1 MTDESTLTIRL
12 CGLDDWKDLRAIRL
26 EALADTP
33 DAYGS
38 TYEESVRWSDA
49 QWKNAAS
56 TRLYYLAERDGR
68 VVGMVSGG
76 LNDGYPGTR
85 WLYGMYV
92 TPNERGTGT
101 ADRLVRSIEEWAKN
115 HGANEI
121 YLHVTLSVP
130 RAHAFYEKIG
140 FHSTGENFAMQR
152 DKSLTLITMVKP
164 ID

>member
-12 CGLDDWKDLRAIRL
+12 CGLDDWEGLRAIRL

-38 TYEESVRWSDA
+38 TYEESSRWSDA

-56 TRLYYLAERDGR
+56 TRLYYLADRDGR

-76 LNDGYPGTR
+76 FNDGYPGTR

-92 TPNERGTGT
+92 TPSERGTGT
-101 ADRLVRSIEEWAKN
+101 ANRLVRSIEEWARKQ
-115 HGANEI
+115 GVDEI
-121 YLHVTLSVP
+121 YLHVTTSVA
-130 RAHAFYEKIG
+130 RARAFYDKVG
-140 FHSTGENFAMQR
+140 FRSSGEIIEMDR
-152 DKSLTLITMVKP
+152 DKSLTLTTMVKR

>member
-1 MTDESTLTIRL
+1 MTRESTLSIRV
-12 CGLDDWKDLRAIRL
+12 CGIDDWEGLRAIRL

-76 LNDGYPGTR
+76 CNDGYPGTR

-92 TPNERGTGT
+92 TPSERGTGT
-101 ADRLVRSIEEWAKN
+101 SALLVRSIGDWAKS
-115 HGANEI
+115 HGVSEV
-121 YLHVTLSVP
+121 YLHVTTSVP
-130 RAHAFYEKIG
+130 RARAFYEKMG
-140 FHSTGENFAMQR
+140 FRPNGESFEMDR
-152 DKSLTLITMVKP
+152 DHTLTLITMVQRL
-164 ID
+164 D

>member
-1 MTDESTLTIRL
+1 MTRESTLTIRL
-12 CGLDDWKDLRAIRL
+12 CGLDDWEGLRAIRL
-26 EALADTP
+26 EALGDTP

-56 TRLYYLAERDGR
+56 TRLYYLADRDGA

-76 LNDGYPGTR
+76 FNDAYPGTR

-92 TPNERGTGT
+92 TPSERGTGT
-101 ADRLVRSIEEWAKN
+101 AARLVRAIDDWAKV
-115 HGANEI
+115 HGVDEI
-121 YLHVTLSVP
+121 YLHVTTSVA
-130 RAHAFYEKIG
+130 RARAFYEKVG
-140 FHSTGENFAMQR
+140 FRATGEHFTMER
-152 DKSLTLITMVKP
+152 DSSLTLITMVQS

>member
-12 CGLDDWKDLRAIRL
+12 CGLDDWASLRAIRL

-33 DAYGS
+33 DAFGS
-38 TYEESVRWSDA
+38 TYEETVRWSDA

-56 TRLYYLAERDGR
+56 TRLYYLADRDGR

-76 LNDGYPGTR
+76 FNDGYPGTR

-92 TPNERGTGT
+92 TPSERGTGT
-101 ADRLVRSIEEWAKN
+101 ADQLVRSIEEWATN
-115 HGANEI
+115 HGVDEI
-121 YLHVTLSVP
+121 YLHVTTSVP
-130 RAHAFYEKIG
+130 RARAFYDKVG
-140 FHSTGENFAMQR
+140 FRSTGESFQMDR
-152 DKSLTLITMVKP
+152 DKSLTLITMVKR